1 MSRGVQSYERVSDTV
16 PHSVDGVSVSDTG
29 TTPVCR
35 RFCVSVLPRMKQVF
49 TRTFY
54 RKLHRGLEHRY
65 LHTQPTDLVLDTCH
79 LICRSVFDHV
89 MIYCIS
95 LFLIFFL
102 KQLRFAG
109 DLLMELGASVEL
121 ATAAVPHL
129 FLPLACAA
137 NMAKN
142 VAAVTSTSTHTPI
155 YKAYAR
161 GENIGDVTAKGESV
175 ANIADLLGTGLSIF
189 ISKRNSSIV
198 ASFILLSFGYIFSS
212 YGEGVFP
219 H

>member
-65 LHTQPTDLVLDTCH
+65 LHTQPTDL
-79 LICRSVFDHV
+79 
-89 MIYCIS
+89 
-95 LFLIFFL
+95 
-102 KQLRFAG
+102 LRFAG

-212 YGEGVFP
+212 YGEVCHLLLLIFVSC
-219 H
+219 HF

>member
-137 NMAKN
+137 NMAK
-142 VAAVTSTSTHTPI
+142 
-155 YKAYAR
+155 AYAR

-212 YGEGVFP
+212 YGEVCHLLLLIFVSC
-219 H
+219 HF